1 MASVCIPYSYPP
13 SSCEWHLGRS
23 ATLARAARR
32 MHVPFHIIHVNFLS
46 VYCIYVY

>member
-1 MASVCIPYSYPP
+1 MASVCIPYSYLP
-13 SSCEWHLGRS
+13 HLVSGICD

-46 VYCIYVY
+46 VYCIHVY